1 MHTVSVPQPYHLLFF
16 FIAASRRAMI
26 KGQLVETIVGIVGE
40 TENLPCVLESGD
52 RALVQWFKGE
62 NRINS
67 KDNM

>member
-1 MHTVSVPQPYHLLFF
+1 
-16 FIAASRRAMI
+16 MI